1 MQYLSNIDLNKNEL
15 QNARVQNLATAPSN
29 PVVGQIYFNTTDH
42 TGYIYDGTK
51 WRDIAQIVDL
61 STKQD
66 KLVSGTNIKT
76 INGSSV
82 LGSGDLVIDTGGTY
96 TAGNGIS
103 IKDNGEISVINPLP
117 MSLIL
122 YNYSI
127 SNKTKAQ
134 IESDDVFKELCYK
147 IASSYYDCILYLYNN
162 GHSEDIDNSVKNII
176 GAYHKTSHTTDS
188 NGTITVIFTQMNNS
202 ASFSSTGNQ
211 FEIGGCNLSTIQIV
225 IPLDAEP
232 LHTSDVTINVG
243 SNINY
248 SVPTYTAGGGI
259 SITDDGVVS
268 NTYGYVDDRVNVHA
282 FLITTDMITNN
293 ALNDIFLGDLTASI
307 TDMLNN
313 TLKEEHP
320 YLLYRIGASNNLS
333 KQQLMS
339 DEIMDNVGL
348 YYLKFDAVI
357 DGVYQGQLI
366 RLGDTYDNLTL
377 GVDTTTSNQIS
388 IKNKGTKCFN
398 FTGEFNSNLNQY
410 TITDLTPSTTGADA
424 QSYGFLPTNM
434 ELADTYVPQ
443 YNSSPA
449 NKKYV
454 DGKVQELRTYSDT
467 NFINTTQ
474 KGSANGVATLDGNGK
489 VPSSQ
494 LPSYVD
500 DVVEGY
506 YYNGQF
512 YTDSAHTQLI
522 TPETGKIYVDLDT
535 NKSYRWGGTTYVEI
549 SQSTIHKYV
558 ETFKVFNETAT
569 TTHDITHNLG
579 SKDVIVNIYDADS
592 GEMVIMDVTIVDS
605 NTIRIQ
611 CNKSIISSGV
621 DNYKVVIIA

>member
-15 QNARVQNLATAPSN
+15 QNARVQNLATAPSS

-42 TGYIYDGTK
+42 TGYIYDGTT

-66 KLVSGTNIKT
+66 TLVSGTNIKT

-96 TAGNGIS
+96 TAG
-103 IKDNGEISVINPLP
+103 
-117 MSLIL
+117 M
-122 YNYSI
+122 
-127 SNKTKAQ
+127 
-134 IESDDVFKELCYK
+134 
-147 IASSYYDCILYLYNN
+147 
-162 GHSEDIDNSVKNII
+162 
-176 GAYHKTSHTTDS
+176 
-188 NGTITVIFTQMNNS
+188 
-202 ASFSSTGNQ
+202 
-211 FEIGGCNLSTIQIV
+211 
-225 IPLDAEP
+225 
-232 LHTSDVTINVG
+232 
-243 SNINY
+243 
-248 SVPTYTAGGGI
+248 GI
-259 SITDDGVVS
+259 SITDDGVIS

-293 ALNDIFLGDLTASI
+293 ALNDTFLGDLTASI

-320 YLLYRIGASNNLS
+320 YLLYRIGVSGNLS

-339 DEIMDNVGL
+339 DEIMENVGL

-388 IKNKGTKCFN
+388 IKNKGTKCFK
-398 FTGEFNSNLNQY
+398 FTGEFNHNTNQY
-410 TITDLTPSTTGADA
+410 TITELTVSTTGADA

-434 ELADTYVPQ
+434 ELTDTYVPQ
-443 YNSSPA
+443 YNSSPT

-454 DGKVQELRTYSDT
+454 DGKVQELGTYVDT
-467 NFINTTQ
+467 NFIDITQ
-474 KGSANGVATLDGNGK
+474 KGSANGVASLDGNGK

-522 TPETGKIYVDLDT
+522 TPETGKIYVDLNT
-535 NKSYRWGGTTYVEI
+535 NKTYRWGGTTYVEI

-558 ETFKVFNETAT
+558 ETIKFYNETDT
-569 TTHDITHNLG
+569 KTFDITHNLG

-605 NTIRIQ
+605 NTIQVQ
-611 CNKSIISSGV
+611 CNKSTISSGV

>member
-15 QNARVQNLATAPSN
+15 QNARVQNLATAPSS

-96 TAGNGIS
+96 TAG
-103 IKDNGEISVINPLP
+103 E
-117 MSLIL
+117 
-122 YNYSI
+122 
-127 SNKTKAQ
+127 
-134 IESDDVFKELCYK
+134 
-147 IASSYYDCILYLYNN
+147 
-162 GHSEDIDNSVKNII
+162 
-176 GAYHKTSHTTDS
+176 
-188 NGTITVIFTQMNNS
+188 
-202 ASFSSTGNQ
+202 
-211 FEIGGCNLSTIQIV
+211 
-225 IPLDAEP
+225 
-232 LHTSDVTINVG
+232 
-243 SNINY
+243 
-248 SVPTYTAGGGI
+248 GI

-282 FLITTDMITNN
+282 FLITTGMITDELT
-293 ALNDIFLGDLTASI
+293 LNDTFLSELTASI

-313 TLKEEHP
+313 TLKEEHA
-320 YLLYRIGASNNLS
+320 YLLYRIGVSSNLS
-333 KQQLMS
+333 EYQLMS
-339 DEIMDNVGL
+339 DEIMENVGL
-348 YYLKFDAVI
+348 YYLKFDTVI

-377 GVDTTTSNQIS
+377 DVDNTTFNQIS
-388 IKNKGTKCFN
+388 IKNQGTKCFK
-398 FTGEFNSNLNQY
+398 FTGNFNHNTNQY
-410 TITDLTPSTTGADA
+410 TITNLTVSTTGANA

-434 ELADTYVPQ
+434 NLLGNYVPQ
-443 YNSSPA
+443 YNNSPT

-454 DGKVQELRTYSDT
+454 DGKVQELGEYADT

-558 ETFKVFNETAT
+558 GTFKVYNETAT

-579 SKDVIVNIYDADS
+579 SEDVIVNIYDADS

-605 NTIRIQ
+605 NTIQIQ
-611 CNKSIISSGV
+611 CNRSTNGGV

>member
-1 MQYLSNIDLNKNEL
+1 MKYITNIDLNKNEL
-15 QNARVQNLATAPSN
+15 QNARVQNLATAPSS

-66 KLVSGTNIKT
+66 TLVSGTNIKT

-82 LGSGDLVIDTGGTY
+82 LGSGNLTIDTGGNY

-134 IESDDVFKELCYK
+134 IESDDVFKELCYQ

-188 NGTITVIFTQMNNS
+188 NGTITAIFTQMNNS

-211 FEIGGCNLSTIQIV
+211 VGIGGCNLSTIQIV

-243 SNINY
+243 SDINY
-248 SVPTYTAGGGI
+248 SVPTY
-259 SITDDGVVS
+259 SE
-268 NTYGYVDDRVNVHA
+268 
-282 FLITTDMITNN
+282 LTN
-293 ALNDIFLGDLTASI
+293 
-307 TDMLNN
+307 
-313 TLKEEHP
+313 
-320 YLLYRIGASNNLS
+320 
-333 KQQLMS
+333 
-339 DEIMDNVGL
+339 
-348 YYLKFDAVI
+348 
-357 DGVYQGQLI
+357 
-366 RLGDTYDNLTL
+366 
-377 GVDTTTSNQIS
+377 
-388 IKNKGTKCFN
+388 
-398 FTGEFNSNLNQY
+398 
-410 TITDLTPSTTGADA
+410 
-424 QSYGFLPTNM
+424 
-434 ELADTYVPQ
+434 YVPK
-443 YNSSPA
+443 S
-449 NKKYV
+449 
-454 DGKVQELRTYSDT
+454 E
-467 NFINTTQ
+467 

-500 DVVEGY
+500 DVIEGY

-535 NKSYRWGGTTYVEI
+535 NKTYRWGGTTYVEI

-558 ETFKVFNETAT
+558 GTMKVYNETAT
-569 TTHDITHNLG
+569 ITYDITHNLG
-579 SKDVIVNIYDADS
+579 SEDVVVNIYDADS

-611 CNKSIISSGV
+611 CNKSTNPSV

>member
-1 MQYLSNIDLNKNEL
+1 MKYLSNIDLNKNEL

-66 KLVSGTNIKT
+66 KLVSGQNIKT

-82 LGSGDLVIDTGGTY
+82 LGSGDLVIDTGGNY

-103 IKDNGEISVINPLP
+103 ISNSNAISVINPLP
-117 MSLIL
+117 EHL
-122 YNYSI
+122 YLYTYSI
-127 SNKTKAQ
+127 SGKTKTQ

-147 IASSYYDCILYLYNN
+147 IASSPYECILYLYNGGN
-162 GHSEDIDNSVKNII
+162 SEDIDNSVKNTL
-176 GAYHKTSHTTDS
+176 GAYHKTSYTTGSD
-188 NGTITVIFTQMNNS
+188 GTITAIFTQMNNS

-248 SVPTYTAGGGI
+248 SVPTYSAGGGI
-259 SITDDGVVS
+259 SITDDGVIS

-293 ALNDIFLGDLTASI
+293 ALNDTFLSELTASI

-320 YLLYRIGASNNLS
+320 YLLYRIGVSGNLS
-333 KQQLMS
+333 EGQLTS
-339 DEIMDNVGL
+339 DKIMENVGL

-357 DGVYQGQLI
+357 NGVYQGQLI

-388 IKNKGTKCFN
+388 IKNKGTKCFK
-398 FTGEFNSNLNQY
+398 FTGNFNHNTNQY

-535 NKSYRWGGTTYVEI
+535 NKTYRWGGTTYVEI

-558 ETFKVFNETAT
+558 ETFKVFNETST

-579 SKDVIVNIYDADS
+579 SEDVIVNIYDADS

-611 CNKSIISSGV
+611 CNRSNNASV

>member
-29 PVVGQIYFNTTDH
+29 PVGGQIYFNTTDH
-42 TGYIYDGTK
+42 TGYIYDGTT

-66 KLVSGTNIKT
+66 TLVSGQNIKT

-82 LGSGDLVIDTGGTY
+82 LGSGDLTIDTGGTY
-96 TAGNGIS
+96 TAG
-103 IKDNGEISVINPLP
+103 
-117 MSLIL
+117 
-122 YNYSI
+122 
-127 SNKTKAQ
+127 A
-134 IESDDVFKELCYK
+134 
-147 IASSYYDCILYLYNN
+147 
-162 GHSEDIDNSVKNII
+162 
-176 GAYHKTSHTTDS
+176 
-188 NGTITVIFTQMNNS
+188 
-202 ASFSSTGNQ
+202 
-211 FEIGGCNLSTIQIV
+211 
-225 IPLDAEP
+225 
-232 LHTSDVTINVG
+232 
-243 SNINY
+243 
-248 SVPTYTAGGGI
+248 GI

-282 FLITTDMITNN
+282 FLITTDMITGNTLNN
-293 ALNDIFLGDLTASI
+293 TFLSYLTASI

-313 TLKEEHP
+313 TLKEEHA
-320 YLLYRIGASNNLS
+320 YLLYRIGASSNLS

-339 DEIMDNVGL
+339 DEIMGNVGL

-388 IKNKGTKCFN
+388 IKNKGTKCFK
-398 FTGEFNSNLNQY
+398 FIGEFNSSLNQY
-410 TITDLTPSTTGADA
+410 TITELTASTTGADA

-454 DGKVQELRTYSDT
+454 DGKVQELGEYADT
-467 NFINTTQ
+467 NFLNITQ
-474 KGSANGVATLDGNGK
+474 KGSANGVASLDGNGK

-500 DVVEGY
+500 DVIEGY

-522 TPETGKIYVDLDT
+522 TPETGKIYVDLNT

-549 SQSTIHKYV
+549 CQSTIHKYV
-558 ETFKVFNETAT
+558 ETFKVFNETDT

-579 SKDVIVNIYDADS
+579 SEDVIVNIYDADS

-611 CNKSIISSGV
+611 CNRSNNPSV
-621 DNYKVVIIA
+621 NNYKVVVVA

>member
-66 KLVSGTNIKT
+66 KLVSGQNIKT

-96 TAGNGIS
+96 TAG
-103 IKDNGEISVINPLP
+103 
-117 MSLIL
+117 M
-122 YNYSI
+122 
-127 SNKTKAQ
+127 
-134 IESDDVFKELCYK
+134 
-147 IASSYYDCILYLYNN
+147 
-162 GHSEDIDNSVKNII
+162 
-176 GAYHKTSHTTDS
+176 
-188 NGTITVIFTQMNNS
+188 
-202 ASFSSTGNQ
+202 
-211 FEIGGCNLSTIQIV
+211 
-225 IPLDAEP
+225 
-232 LHTSDVTINVG
+232 
-243 SNINY
+243 
-248 SVPTYTAGGGI
+248 GI

-282 FLITTDMITNN
+282 FLITTGMITNN
-293 ALNDIFLGDLTASI
+293 ALNDTFLSYLTLSI
-307 TDMLNN
+307 TEMLNN

-320 YLLYRIGASNNLS
+320 YLLYRIGVSGNLS
-333 KQQLMS
+333 AENLTN

-348 YYLKFDAVI
+348 YYLKFDSVI

-388 IKNKGTKCFN
+388 IKNKGTKCFK
-398 FTGEFNSNLNQY
+398 FTGEFNHNTNQY
-410 TITDLTPSTTGADA
+410 TITDLTASTTGANA

-454 DGKVQELRTYSDT
+454 DGKVQELGTYVDT
-467 NFINTTQ
+467 NFIDITQ

-522 TPETGKIYVDLDT
+522 TPETGKIYVDLNT
-535 NKSYRWGGTTYVEI
+535 NKTYRWGGTTYVEI
-549 SQSTIHKYV
+549 SQSTIHKFIGEFTV
-558 ETFKVFNETAT
+558 SSTQTTGSAT
-569 TTHDITHNLG
+569 INHSLGTSDI
-579 SKDVIVNIYDADS
+579 IVNVYDKTTNS
-592 GEMVIMDVTIVDS
+592 MVIMDITVS
-605 NTIRIQ
+605 NTNTITI
-611 CNKSIISSGV
+611 NYVNAIPGA
-621 DNYKVVIIA
+621 YKVVVVA

>member
-15 QNARVQNLATAPSN
+15 QNARVQNLATAPSS

-66 KLVSGTNIKT
+66 KLVSGQNIKT

-82 LGSGDLVIDTGGTY
+82 LRSGNLVIDTGGTY
-96 TAGNGIS
+96 
-103 IKDNGEISVINPLP
+103 
-117 MSLIL
+117 
-122 YNYSI
+122 
-127 SNKTKAQ
+127 
-134 IESDDVFKELCYK
+134 
-147 IASSYYDCILYLYNN
+147 SS
-162 GHSEDIDNSVKNII
+162 GV
-176 GAYHKTSHTTDS
+176 
-188 NGTITVIFTQMNNS
+188 
-202 ASFSSTGNQ
+202 
-211 FEIGGCNLSTIQIV
+211 
-225 IPLDAEP
+225 
-232 LHTSDVTINVG
+232 
-243 SNINY
+243 
-248 SVPTYTAGGGI
+248 GI
-259 SITDDGVVS
+259 SITDDGVIS

-282 FLITTDMITNN
+282 FLITTGMITNN
-293 ALNDIFLGDLTASI
+293 ALNDTFLSYLTLSI
-307 TDMLNN
+307 TEMLNN

-320 YLLYRIGASNNLS
+320 YLLYRIGVSVNLS
-333 KQQLMS
+333 AENLTN

-348 YYLKFDAVI
+348 YYLKFDSVI

-388 IKNKGTKCFN
+388 IKNKGTKCFK
-398 FTGEFNSNLNQY
+398 FTGEFNHNTNQY
-410 TITDLTPSTTGADA
+410 TITDLTASTTGADA

-454 DGKVQELRTYSDT
+454 DGKVQELGTYVDT
-467 NFINTTQ
+467 NFIDITQ

-522 TPETGKIYVDLDT
+522 TPETGKIYVDLNT
-535 NKSYRWGGTTYVEI
+535 NKTYRWSGTTYVEI
-549 SQSTIHKYV
+549 SQSTIHKFIGEFTV
-558 ETFKVFNETAT
+558 SSTQTTGSAT
-569 TTHDITHNLG
+569 INHSLGTSDI
-579 SKDVIVNIYDADS
+579 IVNVYDKTTNS
-592 GEMVIMDVTIVDS
+592 MVIMDITVS
-605 NTIRIQ
+605 NTNTITI
-611 CNKSIISSGV
+611 NYVNAIPGA
-621 DNYKVVIIA
+621 YKVVIVA

>member
-1 MQYLSNIDLNKNEL
+1 MKYLSNVDLNKNEL
-15 QNARVQNLATAPSN
+15 QNARVQNLATAPSS

-66 KLVSGTNIKT
+66 KLVSGQNIKT

-96 TAGNGIS
+96 TAGEGIS
-103 IKDNGEISVINPLP
+103 ISNSNAISVINPLP
-117 MSLIL
+117 EHL
-122 YNYSI
+122 YLYTYSI
-127 SNKTKAQ
+127 SGKTKTQ
-134 IESDDVFKELCYK
+134 IENDGVFKELCYK
-147 IASSYYDCILYLYNN
+147 IASSPYECILYLYNGGN
-162 GHSEDIDNSVKNII
+162 SEDIDNSVKNTL
-176 GAYHKTSHTTDS
+176 GAYHKTSYTTGSD
-188 NGTITVIFTQMNNS
+188 GTITAIFTQMNNS

-293 ALNDIFLGDLTASI
+293 ALNDTFLSELTASI

-320 YLLYRIGASNNLS
+320 YLLYRIGVSGNLS
-333 KQQLMS
+333 EGQLTS
-339 DEIMDNVGL
+339 DKIMENVGL

-357 DGVYQGQLI
+357 NGVYQGQLI

-388 IKNKGTKCFN
+388 IKNKGTKCFK
-398 FTGEFNSNLNQY
+398 FTGNFNHNTNQY

-454 DGKVQELRTYSDT
+454 DGKVQDLRTYADT

-522 TPETGKIYVDLDT
+522 TPETGKIYVDLNT
-535 NKSYRWGGTTYVEI
+535 NKTYRWGGTTYVEI

-558 ETFKVFNETAT
+558 GTIKVYNETAT

-579 SKDVIVNIYDADS
+579 SEDVIVNIYDADS

-611 CNKSIISSGV
+611 CNKSTNASV